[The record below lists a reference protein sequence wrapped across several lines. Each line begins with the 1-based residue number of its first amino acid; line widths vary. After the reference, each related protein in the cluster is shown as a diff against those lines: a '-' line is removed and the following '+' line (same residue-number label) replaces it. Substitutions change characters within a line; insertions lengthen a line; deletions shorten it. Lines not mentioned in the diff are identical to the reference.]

1 MATPHIAGLVALM
14 KSANSSLT
22 PAQIESAVKANARA
36 LPGSCSGGC
45 GAGLADA
52 AKTVQAVSTGS
63 GGTTTGATFSS
74 ATAVAV
80 PDAGSAVES
89 SIAVTGRS
97 GNAPAALQVGVDIT
111 HTFRGDLVLDLVAPD
126 GSTYRLKSAST
137 SDSTDDVRTTYTVDA
152 SAETANGTWKLRVQD
167 TAAQDTGT
175 LNNWKLTF

>member
-1 MATPHIAGLVALM
+1 
-14 KSANSSLT
+14 
-22 PAQIESAVKANARA
+22 
-36 LPGSCSGGC
+36 
-45 GAGLADA
+45 
-52 AKTVQAVSTGS
+52 
-63 GGTTTGATFSS
+63 
-74 ATAVAV
+74 VAV

-97 GNAPAALQVGVDIT
+97 GNAPAAHQVGVDIT